1 MGVKKVN
8 HRLMLTGLAVL
19 CSAATVQ
26 AQSVLKANL
35 ISPFFRT
42 ANISFEKVINQDRSL
57 QVGFYY
63 TGLRYKNTRFSGYGI
78 TPEYRM
84 YLSIDQKDAPHGF
97 YLAPFLRYQQFSLN
111 QVDTGVGGSLTTYGG
126 GVTGG
131 YQALF
136 SDRITLDAFLGPSY
150 NNGRVRADAGIVQ
163 SPFAISIFTGLL
175 VRGGLTIGLKL

>member
-1 MGVKKVN
+1 
-8 HRLMLTGLAVL
+8 MLTGLAML
-19 CSAATVQ
+19 CSTAFAL

-42 ANISFEKVINQDRSL
+42 ANVSFEKVIKQDRSL

-63 TGLRYKNTRFSGYGI
+63 TGLRYKNTRFNGYGV

-84 YLSIDQKDAPHGF
+84 YLSVDRKDAPQGF
-97 YLAPFLRYQQFSLN
+97 YLAPFLRYQQFSLT
-111 QVDTGVGGSLTTYGG
+111 QVDTRVGGSLTTYGG
-126 GVTGG
+126 GVTAG

-150 NNGRVRADAGIVQ
+150 NNGRVRADAGLVQ
-163 SPFAISIFTGLL
+163 SPFAISIFTGFL
-175 VRGGLTIGLKL
+175 VRGGLNIGIKL